1 MYRQNLFVFDG
12 KSSKEFGIALTGSG
26 VYDAPKRDY
35 DSISIPGRN
44 GNITLDNGRYNNI
57 TLTYKANVVRKFG
70 ENIDSFR
77 AFALSR
83 KGYCRLEDTYHPDEY
98 RMAMYAGPFQVDAGF
113 LNRWGEFDIEFDC
126 KPQRFL
132 KSGEMPVEIPAG
144 STVKIMNPTYY
155 DARPMIRC
163 TGTGDFI
170 FGNDTISVNSLTSYV
185 DIDCDTQD
193 AFEGTINRNPDIEV
207 ALGHWPVFE
216 PGETGITNNTSG
228 LITIIPRWWT
238 I

>member
-1 MYRQNLFVFDG
+1 MIRQNLFVFDG
-12 KSSKEFGIALTGSG
+12 KSSREFGIALTGIG

-44 GNITLDNGRYNNI
+44 GNLTLDNGRYNNI
-57 TLTYKANVVRKFG
+57 TLRYTANVVRRFG
-70 ENIDSFR
+70 ENVDNFR

-83 KGYCRLEDTYHPDEY
+83 NGYCRLEDTYHPDEY
-98 RMAMYAGPFQVDAGF
+98 RMAMYAGPFQVEPGF

-132 KSGEMPVEIPAG
+132 KAGEMPVEIPAG
-144 STVKIMNPTYY
+144 ATVKLMNPTYY
-155 DARPMIRC
+155 DARPIIRC
-163 TGTGDFI
+163 YGTGDFI
-170 FGNDTISVNSLTSYV
+170 FGNNTISINDMTNYV

-193 AFEGTINRNPDIEV
+193 AFEGTVNRNPDIEV
-207 ALGHWPVFE
+207 DIGHWPVLRE
-216 PGETGITNNTSG
+216 GQTAIQNNTDG
-228 LITIIPRWWT
+228 LMTIIPRWWT